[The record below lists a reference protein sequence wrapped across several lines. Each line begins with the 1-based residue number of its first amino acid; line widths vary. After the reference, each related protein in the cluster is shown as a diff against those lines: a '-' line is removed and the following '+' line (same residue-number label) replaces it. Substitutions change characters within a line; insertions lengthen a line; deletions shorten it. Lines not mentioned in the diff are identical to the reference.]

1 MDNTKVATLES
12 FRTHKY
18 NKWLGVGVGLTLSFL
33 LLVAGSAA
41 YFSGVF
47 VEASND
53 APQELIIS
61 KVTDESVR
69 LDWTT
74 AIENQGYVEYGT
86 NPTALTLIAPETLSS
101 RSHGV
106 DLTLLRPAT
115 TYYFHVKVG
124 EKTFDDAGNPWTFV
138 TKQAATAPLPKPTVQ
153 DSIVPTSTIAPIDNL
168 VISPTIKSSSC
179 PSTDCATI
187 RSLLDNG
194 CSTSDYLRAGCAGR

>member
-18 NKWLGVGVGLTLSFL
+18 NKWLGVGIGLTLSFL
-33 LLVAGSAA
+33 LLVAGTTA

-47 VEASND
+47 VEASSD

-61 KVTDESVR
+61 RITNDSAR

-86 NPTALTLIAPETLSS
+86 NPTALTLIAPETISS
-101 RSHGV
+101 RNHGV

-115 TYYFHVKVG
+115 TYYFRIKVG

-138 TKQAATAPLPKPTVQ
+138 TKQVTP
-153 DSIVPTSTIAPIDNL
+153 TIAPTKAAQENPDEIRITL
-168 VISPTIKSSSC
+168 APIELIVTPTIASGSC
-179 PSTDCATI
+179 PSTDCTTI
-187 RSLLDNG
+187 RSLLDKG

>member
-12 FRTHKY
+12 FRTQKY

-61 KVTDESVR
+61 KVTEESVR

-74 AIENQGYVEYGT
+74 SIENQGYVEYGT
-86 NPTALTLIAPETLSS
+86 NPTSLTLIAPETLSS
-101 RSHGV
+101 KNHGV
-106 DLTLLRPAT
+106 DLSLLRPST
-115 TYYFHVKVG
+115 TYYFHIKVG
-124 EKTFDDAGNPWTFV
+124 DKTFDDAGNPWTFV
-138 TKQAATAPLPKPTVQ
+138 TKQTSATALPRPTIP
-153 DSIVPTSTIAPIDNL
+153 DTTIPTSTIAPIDNL
-168 VISPTIKSSSC
+168 VISPTIKSSTC